1 MLDAGI
7 ALLPGPIPPLPFAA
21 LVLVIIV
28 AWLWPTNRFAGAVAG
43 PLASA
48 HRGTLLATFLLSIAV
63 IAVAMPMNAPQ
74 AAVALAMIV
83 PVAQLAVPGIL
94 GLRATRPLP
103 SP

>member
-1 MLDAGI
+1 MLDAGT
-7 ALLPGPIPPLPFAA
+7 ALLPMPIPALPFAA

-28 AWLWPTNRFAGAVAG
+28 ASFWLANRFASAVAG

-74 AAVALAMIV
+74 AAVALAIIV
-83 PVAQLAVPGIL
+83 PLAQLAVAGIL
-94 GLRATRPLP
+94 GLRATRALP